1 MPLMPGAEPFHADG
15 GSTGV
20 LLCHGLSGSPASMRP
35 WGQYLA
41 ELGYTVDVPRLPGHG
56 TSVEECN
63 MTRWDDW
70 AAEDE
75 RALLALAERCDN
87 VFVGGLSMG
96 GALALHLAQRHP
108 DIVRG
113 LMLVNPAIATDDPAA
128 VLMPLLRLARIDHV
142 VLGLLKP
149 ALANDIAK
157 PDMDEIGYDRTPAK
171 ALSSFI
177 AHWPTIVRD
186 LHRVHHPMIV
196 FHSPDDHVVDKATVK
211 LLKADNHSSDFTYVA
226 LADSYHVAT
235 LDHDAPTIFERSAAF
250 IERVR
255 LDLDAPQKSAS

>member
-1 MPLMPGAEPFHADG
+1 MPLMPGAEPFHAAG
-15 GSTGV
+15 SSTGV

-35 WGQYLA
+35 WGEHLA
-41 ELGYTVDVPRLPGHG
+41 AQGYTVDVPRLPGHG
-56 TSVEECN
+56 TSVAECN

-70 AAEDE
+70 FAEDE
-75 RALLALAERCDN
+75 RALLALAERCDT

-96 GALALHLAQRHP
+96 GALALHLAQQHP

-128 VLMPLLRLARIDHV
+128 ALMPMLRFARIDHV
-142 VLGLLKP
+142 VLRLLKP

-157 PDMDEIGYDRTPAK
+157 PDVDEVGYDRTPAR

-177 AHWPTIVRD
+177 AHWPMIVRD

-196 FHSPDDHVVDKATVK
+196 FHSPSDHVVDKATVE
-211 LLKADNHSSDFTYVA
+211 LLKAENHSSDFAFVE
-226 LADSYHVAT
+226 LHDSHHVAT
-235 LDHDAPTIFERSAAF
+235 LDHDAPTIFDRSVAF
-250 IERVR
+250 IERVSAEV
-255 LDLDAPQKSAS
+255 APPEAVAG